1 MSKKSSLIRLTFL
14 SIFIFIVLVFFQSCQ
29 QVNSDH
35 NEGKDLS
42 DIKSEKPPITLIIHG
57 GAGSIKRGYL
67 TSEQEKAYEIKMK
80 EAMQAGYKVLK
91 DGGKSI
97 DAVIETIKIMEDSP
111 LFNAGKGAVL
121 THTGNVS
128 MDASIMQG
136 QDLNAGAVAGVKHV
150 KNPITAAR
158 LVMDSSVHVMLS
170 GTGADEYATQND
182 LQTEDNSYFITPR
195 RLKSLKRVLGKDSV

>member
-1 MSKKSSLIRLTFL
+1 MSNKSSSIRLSFSSVFFL
-14 SIFIFIVLVFFQSCQ
+14 IILIFFQSCQ
-29 QVNSDH
+29 QISPDN
-35 NEGKDLS
+35 NETKANLKVKEENG
-42 DIKSEKPPITLIIHG
+42 PITLIIHG

-67 TSEQEKAYEIKMK
+67 TQEQEKAYQIKMK
-80 EAMQAGYKVLK
+80 EALQAGFKVLN

-121 THTGNVS
+121 THTGDVS

-136 QDLNAGAVAGVKHV
+136 HDLNAGAIAGVKHI

-170 GTGADEYATQND
+170 GAGADECDVENPEYP
-182 LQTEDNSYFITPR
+182 F
-195 RLKSLKRVLGKDSV
+195 